1 MNELIVNNEVFM
13 RQIYVNCSRKR
24 FVSLSCPLYF
34 HHIYCLVDFTRLS
47 AALTLDR
54 SRIECVLFYF
64 FSNEQSILN
73 YILLTEFQ
81 VNSLLH
87 HVDLVVVADL
97 IGALVS
103 CSTVI

>member
-1 MNELIVNNEVFM
+1 M
-13 RQIYVNCSRKR
+13 RVI
-24 FVSLSCPLYF
+24 
-34 HHIYCLVDFTRLS
+34 
-47 AALTLDR
+47 
-54 SRIECVLFYF
+54 LFF